1 VRTEIETLV
10 LRRSTLRLLAFFFFV
25 EFAETDRHNQAQ
37 SSSRSRDLRD
47 LHKKEY
53 AVADET
59 STAEAVNQKQVRLD
73 EPKRERREH
82 RLGGEPGP
90 QSGEKRLR
98 DTSDH
103 PKREG
108 GIRFEAHE
116 PRSRN
121 RRGYGGGKLLSHLSR
136 RSGNTGKMR
145 RSFKTQ
151 QTERSLEPKWL
162 AAEISLG

>member
-1 VRTEIETLV
+1 LSFAVQLFV
-10 LRRSTLRLLAFFFFV
+10 CSRSFF
-25 EFAETDRHNQAQ
+25 
-37 SSSRSRDLRD
+37 SSSNSRKPTDITRRNRPAGRETCEICT
-47 LHKKEY
+47 KKEY

-73 EPKRERREH
+73 EPKRERRERRERREH

-98 DTSDH
+98 DTGDH

-136 RSGNTGKMR
+136 RSRNTGKMR